1 MFVRSVG
8 NFLGKVLLAINVLV
22 ALLMVLCAFSSYI
35 SPYTFPVLSCAG
47 LAFPIFL
54 LLNFLFFAFWLFF
67 NRRYALLPL
76 VVMFVCIG
84 QIRAFLPINI
94 SMKQVPD
101 DAIKILSYNV
111 MFYDS
116 HQPHTEESPNEIV
129 RYIQNSNADIV
140 CLQEASFNNSN
151 SKKFLSEKVFRK
163 ALSTYPYFSFHKEKG
178 SGWVCLSRFP
188 ILSTRSIPYE
198 SVGNGTVAYELK
210 VGNDT
215 LLLVNNHL
223 ESNKLSIDDR
233 TAYRDMIIDPKED
246 KVKTTSKMLI
256 GKVAD
261 AVSIRASQADSVAKF
276 IQDSKHKYVVVCG
289 DFNDSSLSYAHRVI
303 GKGLNDA
310 FIDTGNG
317 LGVSYNRYGF
327 YFRIDHI
334 MASENLDLF
343 NCTVDNSIKTSDHY
357 PIWCYIKKK

>member
-8 NFLGKVLLAINVLV
+8 NFLGKVLLVINVLV

-84 QIRAFLPINI
+84 QIRAFLPVNI

-233 TAYRDMIIDPKED
+233 AAYRDMIIAPKED
-246 KVKTTSKMLI
+246 KVKTTSKLLI

-334 MASENLDLF
+334 MASESLDLF

>member
-8 NFLGKVLLAINVLV
+8 NFLGKVLLGINVLV

-84 QIRAFLPINI
+84 QIRAFLPVNI

-233 TAYRDMIIDPKED
+233 TAYRDMIIAPKED
-246 KVKTTSKMLI
+246 KVKTTSKLLI

-310 FIDTGNG
+310 FVDTGNG

-334 MASENLDLF
+334 MASESLDLF

>member
-8 NFLGKVLLAINVLV
+8 NFLGKVLLVINVLV

-84 QIRAFLPINI
+84 QIRAFLPVNI

-233 TAYRDMIIDPKED
+233 AAYRDMIIDPKED

-310 FIDTGNG
+310 FVDTGNG

>member
-8 NFLGKVLLAINVLV
+8 NFLGKVLLGINVLV

-84 QIRAFLPINI
+84 QIRAFLPVNI

-233 TAYRDMIIDPKED
+233 AAYRDMIIDPKED
-246 KVKTTSKMLI
+246 KVKTTSKLLI

-310 FIDTGNG
+310 FVDTGNG

-334 MASENLDLF
+334 MASESLDLF

>member
-8 NFLGKVLLAINVLV
+8 NFLGKVLLVINVLV

-84 QIRAFLPINI
+84 QIRAFLPVNI

-246 KVKTTSKMLI
+246 KVKTTSKLLI

-334 MASENLDLF
+334 MASESLDLF

>member
-8 NFLGKVLLAINVLV
+8 NFLGKVLLTINVLV

-84 QIRAFLPINI
+84 QIRAFLPVNI

-111 MFYDS
+111 MYYDS

-233 TAYRDMIIDPKED
+233 AAYRDMIIDPKED
-246 KVKTTSKMLI
+246 KVKTTSKLLI

-334 MASENLDLF
+334 MASESLDLF

>member
-1 MFVRSVG
+1 
-8 NFLGKVLLAINVLV
+8 
-22 ALLMVLCAFSSYI
+22 
-35 SPYTFPVLSCAG
+35 
-47 LAFPIFL
+47 
-54 LLNFLFFAFWLFF
+54 
-67 NRRYALLPL
+67 
-76 VVMFVCIG
+76 
-84 QIRAFLPINI
+84 
-94 SMKQVPD
+94 
-101 DAIKILSYNV
+101 
-111 MFYDS
+111 
-116 HQPHTEESPNEIV
+116 
-129 RYIQNSNADIV
+129 
-140 CLQEASFNNSN
+140 
-151 SKKFLSEKVFRK
+151 
-163 ALSTYPYFSFHKEKG
+163 
-178 SGWVCLSRFP
+178 
-188 ILSTRSIPYE
+188 
-198 SVGNGTVAYELK
+198 VGNGTVAYELK

-233 TAYRDMIIDPKED
+233 TAYRDMIIAPKED
-246 KVKTTSKMLI
+246 KVKTTSKLLI

>member
-8 NFLGKVLLAINVLV
+8 NFLGKVLLVINVLV

-47 LAFPIFL
+47 LAFPVFL
-54 LLNFLFFAFWLFF
+54 LLNFLFFAFWIFF

-84 QIRAFLPINI
+84 QIRAFLPVNI

-233 TAYRDMIIDPKED
+233 AAYRDMIIAPKED
-246 KVKTTSKMLI
+246 KVKTTSKLLI

-334 MASENLDLF
+334 MASESLDLF

>member
-111 MFYDS
+111 MYYDM

-163 ALSTYPYFSFHKEKG
+163 ALSTYPYFSLHLEKG
-178 SGWVCLSRFP
+178 NGWVCLSRFP

-233 TAYRDMIIDPKED
+233 AAYRDMIIDPKEN

-289 DFNDSSLSYAHRVI
+289 DFNDSPLSYAHRVI

-310 FIDTGNG
+310 FVDTGNG

-334 MASENLDLF
+334 MASESLDLF

>member
-8 NFLGKVLLAINVLV
+8 NFLGKVLLGINVLV

-84 QIRAFLPINI
+84 QIRAFLPVNI

-246 KVKTTSKMLI
+246 KVKTTSKLLI

-310 FIDTGNG
+310 FVDTGNG

-334 MASENLDLF
+334 MASESLDLF

>member
-54 LLNFLFFAFWLFF
+54 LLNFLFFAVWLFF

>member
-84 QIRAFLPINI
+84 QIRAFLPVNI

-233 TAYRDMIIDPKED
+233 AAYRDMIIDPKED
-246 KVKTTSKMLI
+246 KVKTTSKLLI

-310 FIDTGNG
+310 FVDTGNG

>member
-47 LAFPIFL
+47 LAFPVFL

-84 QIRAFLPINI
+84 QIRAFLPVNI

-111 MFYDS
+111 MSYDS

-233 TAYRDMIIDPKED
+233 AAYRDMIIDPKED
-246 KVKTTSKMLI
+246 KVKTTSKLLI

>member
-84 QIRAFLPINI
+84 QIRAFLPVNI

-116 HQPHTEESPNEIV
+116 HQPHTEVSPNEIV
-129 RYIQNSNADIV
+129 RYLQNSNADIV

-233 TAYRDMIIDPKED
+233 AAYRDMIIDPKED
-246 KVKTTSKMLI
+246 KVKTTSKLLI

>member
-8 NFLGKVLLAINVLV
+8 NFFGKVLLVINVLV

-84 QIRAFLPINI
+84 QIRAFLPVNI

-233 TAYRDMIIDPKED
+233 AAYRDMIIAPKED
-246 KVKTTSKMLI
+246 KVKTTSKLLI

>member
-8 NFLGKVLLAINVLV
+8 NFLGKVLLVINVLV

-84 QIRAFLPINI
+84 QIRAFLPVNI

-233 TAYRDMIIDPKED
+233 AAYRDMIIDPKED
-246 KVKTTSKMLI
+246 KVKTTSKLLI

-334 MASENLDLF
+334 MASESLDLF

>member
-8 NFLGKVLLAINVLV
+8 NFLGKVLLTINVLV

-84 QIRAFLPINI
+84 QIRAFLPVNI

-233 TAYRDMIIDPKED
+233 AAYRDMIIDPKED
-246 KVKTTSKMLI
+246 KVKTTSKLLI

-303 GKGLNDA
+303 GEGLNDA

>member
-8 NFLGKVLLAINVLV
+8 NFLGKVLFTINVLV

-47 LAFPIFL
+47 LAFPVFL

-84 QIRAFLPINI
+84 QIRAFLPVNI

-111 MFYDS
+111 MSYDS

-233 TAYRDMIIDPKED
+233 AAYRDMIIAPKED
-246 KVKTTSKMLI
+246 KVKTTSKLLI

-289 DFNDSSLSYAHRVI
+289 DFNDSSLSYVHRVI

>member
-47 LAFPIFL
+47 LAFPVFL

-84 QIRAFLPINI
+84 QIRAFLPVNI

-233 TAYRDMIIDPKED
+233 AAYRDMIIAPKED
-246 KVKTTSKMLI
+246 KVKTTSKLLI

>member
-8 NFLGKVLLAINVLV
+8 NFLGKVLLTINVLV

-84 QIRAFLPINI
+84 QIRAFLPVNI

-233 TAYRDMIIDPKED
+233 AAYRDMIIDPKED
-246 KVKTTSKMLI
+246 KVKTTSKLLI

-310 FIDTGNG
+310 FVDTGNG

>member
-8 NFLGKVLLAINVLV
+8 NFLGKVLLGINVLV

-35 SPYTFPVLSCAG
+35 SPYTFPVLSCAE

-84 QIRAFLPINI
+84 QIRAFLPVNI

-233 TAYRDMIIDPKED
+233 AAYRDMIIAPKED
-246 KVKTTSKMLI
+246 KVKTTSKLLI